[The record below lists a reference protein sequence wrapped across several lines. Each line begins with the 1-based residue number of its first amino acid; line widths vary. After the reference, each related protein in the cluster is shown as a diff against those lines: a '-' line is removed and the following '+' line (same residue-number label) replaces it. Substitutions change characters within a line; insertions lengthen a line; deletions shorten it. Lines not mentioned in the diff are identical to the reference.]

1 MTTIE
6 IMDFELTLKNFINK
20 SELPWKVKQYVM
32 GDICKMVDESTS
44 AEALAQAME
53 REAKEDKNPKKK

>member
-32 GDICKMVDESTS
+32 ADICKMVDESTS